1 MTKEE
6 LEKKYL
12 IMKEN
17 AETLAELLDKEQ
29 KKNKEAIQFVEK
41 WKQEDGDGSVFFDIN
56 TNPNDLLNILKG
68 EDKE

>member
-1 MTKEE
+1 MNKEE

-17 AETLAELLDKEQ
+17 AETLAKRIDKAIEYIE
-29 KKNKEAIQFVEK
+29 KEEWYLEEYDNNF
-41 WKQEDGDGSVFFDIN
+41 IN
-56 TNPNDLLNILKG
+56 ENVIKTTKLLNILKE

>member
-1 MTKEE
+1 MNKEE

-17 AETLAELLDKEQ
+17 AETLAKRIDKAIEYIE
-29 KKNKEAIQFVEK
+29 KEEWYLEEYDNNF
-41 WKQEDGDGSVFFDIN
+41 IN
-56 TNPNDLLNILKG
+56 ENVIKTTKLLNILKQ